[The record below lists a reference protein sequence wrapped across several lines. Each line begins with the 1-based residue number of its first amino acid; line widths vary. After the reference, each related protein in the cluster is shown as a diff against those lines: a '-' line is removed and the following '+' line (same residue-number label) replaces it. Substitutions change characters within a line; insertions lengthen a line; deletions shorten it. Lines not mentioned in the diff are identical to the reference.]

1 MCKDCNK
8 RFSLAGNFEN
18 IQEKS
23 LISARFAASVLV
35 ERIAL
40 TFIAEFLPKR
50 SLSSVRLATRA
61 LARKKTVEIIQ
72 RESNCESLRN

>member
-8 RFSLAGNFEN
+8 RFTLAENFEN

-35 ERIAL
+35 EWIAL
-40 TFIAEFLPKR
+40 TFIAEFLPKG